1 MTLTALLNRPMTIVR
16 RSAGATA
23 DEFGN
28 IIDVEVAEDV
38 FGELQ
43 QQQRSEPVAEGE
55 LSDTRWILFLPAGTE
70 LGTGDAIVCDG
81 HIYELVGNPW
91 DVRNPRTQDESH
103 VEATLRRTS
112 TADEATS

>member
-16 RSAGATA
+16 RSVGTTT

-28 IIDVEVAEDV
+28 IIAAEVAEDV
-38 FGELQ
+38 YGELQ

-55 LSDTRWILFLPAGTE
+55 LSDTRWMVFLPAGTE

-81 HIYELVGNPW
+81 HIYELVGDPW
-91 DVRNPRTQDESH
+91 DVRNPRTQLQSH
-103 VEATLRRTS
+103 VEASLRRTS
-112 TADEATS
+112 TAGESTS